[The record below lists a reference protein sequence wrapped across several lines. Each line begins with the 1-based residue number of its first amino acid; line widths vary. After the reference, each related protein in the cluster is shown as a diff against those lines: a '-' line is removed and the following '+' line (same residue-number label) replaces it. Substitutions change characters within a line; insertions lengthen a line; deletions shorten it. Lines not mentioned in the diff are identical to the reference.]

1 MRSTWKKIFSVMLL
15 LFLVFNTSSAFAKEG
30 DFYKKHKKKFD
41 EAQED
46 YLSET
51 YIDDV
56 VKKYDSKTNT
66 FECGTFNF
74 TCFSTAPVYEAGL
87 SFTNMAYGLMKNVVK
102 DPQMIIDDKGINE
115 FKKGLTTLSWTLLP
129 LFLFWHIAVMAMRR
143 FGDPDDYAQA
153 INERVIAL
161 FSAASF
167 LALYNSIFE
176 MILNIQAWF
185 LTDILNSGLS
195 QDALKLT
202 LFLWS
207 PQYSIIIVLFILLCL
222 IVFGLAVLYRFVAL
236 AFMFMVGPLAVV
248 TMMNEEFN
256 YFKVWLRYI
265 ISNIVTFVLQAMAFV
280 MCMQALTGKSGYVNA
295 FTPEYQAVMAIAYV
309 IVLSFF
315 SLSIPFL
322 LGNMGSSSG
331 VAKTFG
337 RISRV
342 ALKR

>member
-1 MRSTWKKIFSVMLL
+1 MKSKWKKIFSVILL
-15 LFLVFNTSSAFAKEG
+15 FFLVFNTSSAFAKEG

-41 EAQED
+41 AAEKD
-46 YLSET
+46 YLSEQ

-56 VKKYDSKTNT
+56 VKKYDSKTNE

-74 TCFSTAPVYEAGL
+74 TCFSTAPVYKAGL
-87 SFTNMAYGLMKNVVK
+87 SFTNVAYGLMKNVVK
-102 DPQMIIDDKGINE
+102 DPDMIIKDKGINE
-115 FKKGLTTLSWTLLP
+115 FKKGLTSLSWTLLP
-129 LFLFWHIAVMAMRR
+129 LFLFWHIASMAMRR
-143 FGDPDDYAQA
+143 FGDPDDYPQA
-153 INERVIAL
+153 LNERVIAL

-167 LALYNSIFE
+167 LALYNPIFE
-176 MILNIQAWF
+176 MILKAQSWF

-195 QDALKLT
+195 QDSLKLT

-207 PQYSIIIVLFILLCL
+207 PQYSIILVLFIMLCL

-256 YFKVWLRYI
+256 YFKIWLKYI
-265 ISNIVTFVLQAMAFV
+265 VSNIVTFILQAMAFV
-280 MCMQALTGKSGYVNA
+280 MCMQALTGKSGYVNS
-295 FTPEYQAVMAIAYV
+295 FTPEYQAVMAIAFV

-315 SLSIPFL
+315 SLSIPFI

-331 VAKTFG
+331 IAKTMG
-337 RISRV
+337 RVTRV
-342 ALKR
+342 ALKK